1 MKLINFNPNSH
12 GKELN
17 ELYLTAFPKYER
29 KPFDMILEGA
39 KKGNYEI
46 LSIESDTGRF
56 LGLAITILYE
66 GYALLDYFAVL
77 YTERGNGIGTTAL
90 NLLIDRYKGKKFF
103 LESESTA
110 VPCSNLNQRLRRKK
124 FYEKCGMTA
133 LNFQVNLFG
142 TIMEILAYNCIITF
156 EEYYS
161 IQKKILPQK
170 FTDKISLA
178 PTTT

>member
-12 GKELN
+12 GKELK

-39 KKGNYEI
+39 EKGIYEI
-46 LSIESDTGRF
+46 LSIESDTGKF
-56 LGLAITILYE
+56 LGLAITILCE
-66 GYALLDYFAVL
+66 EYALLDYFAVL
-77 YTERGNGIGTTAL
+77 DTERGNGVGTKAL
-90 NLLIDRYKGKKFF
+90 NLLINRYNGKKFF

-110 VPCSNLNQRLRRKK
+110 VSCSNLNQRKRRKK
-124 FYEKCGMTA
+124 FYEKCGMST

-142 TIMEILAYNCIITF
+142 TIMEILAYNCTITF

-161 IQKKILPQK
+161 IQQKILPK
-170 FTDKISLA
+170 KYANKISLA
-178 PTTT
+178 PTII